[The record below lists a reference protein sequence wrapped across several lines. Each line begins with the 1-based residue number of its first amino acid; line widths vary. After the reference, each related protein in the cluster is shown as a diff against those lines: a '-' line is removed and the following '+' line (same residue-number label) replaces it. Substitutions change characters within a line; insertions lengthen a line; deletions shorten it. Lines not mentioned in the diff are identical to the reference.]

1 MQDNAI
7 LFYLEAL
14 KKKQLVFQDLSYV
27 LKFKQDIVF
36 LLYQRKD

>member
-7 LFYLEAL
+7 LFYLKAL
-14 KKKQLVFQDLSYV
+14 KKQLVFQDLSYV